1 MGKLLDK
8 LRRAQGGARPFC
20 TMIVPA
26 AGSSARMGGGDKLMM
41 ELEGVPVLVRTL
53 RALDAAQLV
62 DEIIIATRE
71 DRLLEVADLCRRCG
85 LRKPVRVVQG
95 GENRTQSVLAA
106 ACEADAK
113 AQFIAVHDGA
123 RPLVLPEDV
132 DAVIRFACQ
141 THAAAPAL
149 PVTDTVKTADE
160 TGRVTGT
167 PDRSTLFA
175 VQTPQV
181 FQADVLKAALQSAA
195 EAKLPLTD
203 DCAAVERLGKQVYLL
218 PGNPENIKIT
228 RPLDLAVA
236 AAILRQREERNA

>member
-1 MGKLLDK
+1 M
-8 LRRAQGGARPFC
+8 
-20 TMIVPA
+20 
-26 AGSSARMGGGDKLMM
+26 
-41 ELEGVPVLVRTL
+41 
-53 RALDAAQLV
+53 
-62 DEIIIATRE
+62 
-71 DRLLEVADLCRRCG
+71 
-85 LRKPVRVVQG
+85 RVVQG

-123 RPLVLPEDV
+123 RPLVLPGDV